1 MARPLFDIP
10 WPIEGLSL
18 ETSQRIEPPPSSVL
32 FDMADAFQDA
42 SRFSLRLRWCAQ
54 RLREA
59 VLLRHA
65 EVSEPYDPPL
75 IYKLMHE
82 IEHEL
87 LSYPSEARLSPL
99 EAVARVACICYS
111 GQSFVVVLP
120 TSGFGRAL
128 TKHIKRAISEVP
140 WELSTSLLATS
151 DLDLLAW
158 VLFVAAYGSR
168 EQPEYPWFIS
178 RLADIIA
185 IQGWTQW
192 EEHCVPVIRRYFYTP
207 QTHSYAWKKI
217 WDDAIS
223 HVAVE
228 DVTYA

>member
-1 MARPLFDIP
+1 
-10 WPIEGLSL
+10 
-18 ETSQRIEPPPSSVL
+18 
-32 FDMADAFQDA
+32 MADAFQDA

-87 LSYPSEARLSPL
+87 LSYPSEARIPPL
-99 EAVARVACICYS
+99 EAVARVACLCYS

-120 TSGFGRAL
+120 SSGFGRAL

-140 WELSTSLLATS
+140 LELSTSLATA

-158 VLFVAAYGSR
+158 ALLVAAYGSR
-168 EQPEYPWFIS
+168 EQQEYPWFIS

-207 QTHSYAWKKI
+207 QNHSYAWKKI

-223 HVAVE
+223 HVVVE